1 MEVLS
6 MSTVVD
12 LRKTDDP
19 RDAIHRAV
27 HLLSE
32 GHMVAFPTET
42 VYAAC
47 VNSLATTAV
56 QKLAASRGETTPS
69 HPTLILKGFHEAID
83 YVPNMDRLSQRLA
96 RRCWPGPVTLAF
108 GVDSETGLFGAL
120 PSETRAA
127 LAPDNRLW
135 IRVPAHD
142 CIQEALRLMPAPLVA
157 GNDRSFDGLPLVTAD
172 CVLRALD
179 DDVELVIDDGECRY
193 AEPATVVEIKSGA
206 WSIIQPGV
214 VKETM
219 IGRLSCELFLF
230 VCTGNTCRSPLAEG
244 FFRKMLAERLRC
256 AEDELG
262 DHGYM
267 VLSAGISAE
276 PGLPASLESVEVARQ
291 SGVDL
296 RSHESQPITERLLEQ
311 SDRIFTMTQGHK
323 ETLLASYPRL
333 ASRVELL
340 ARDNSD
346 IADPIGAPR
355 EEYEVCRREIERN
368 LRAIL
373 EKLPL

>member
-1 MEVLS
+1 

-19 RDAIHRAV
+19 RDAVHRAV
-27 HLLSE
+27 HLLAE
-32 GHMVAFPTET
+32 GHIVAFPTET

-47 VNSLATTAV
+47 VHSLMTAAV
-56 QKLAASRGETTPS
+56 QKLSASRGERGAS
-69 HPTLILKGFHEAID
+69 HPALVLKGLQEAID
-83 YVPNMDRLSQRLA
+83 YVPGMDRLGQRLA

-108 GVDSETGLFGAL
+108 DIGSETGLFGAL
-120 PSETRAA
+120 PPETRTA
-127 LAPDNRLW
+127 LAPDEQLW
-135 IRVPAHD
+135 IRVPAHE
-142 CIQEALRLMPAPLVA
+142 CIQEAMRLMPAPLVA
-157 GNDRSFDGLPLVTAD
+157 GAERGHDGRPLSTAA
-172 CVLRALD
+172 CVLAALD

-193 AEPATVVEIKSGA
+193 AEPATVVEVKAGS

-214 VKETM
+214 VTETM

-244 FFRKMLAERLRC
+244 FFRKMLADRLHC
-256 AEDELG
+256 VEDELA

-267 VLSAGISAE
+267 VLSAGMSAE
-276 PGLPASLESVEVARQ
+276 AGLPASPESIEVARR

-296 RSHESQPITERLLEQ
+296 RAHESQPVTERLLEQ
-311 SDRIFTMTQGHK
+311 ADRIFGMTQSHK
-323 ETLLASYPRL
+323 EALLASHPRL
-333 ASRVELL
+333 APRVELL

-346 IADPIGAPR
+346 ILDPIGAGQA
-355 EEYEVCRREIERN
+355 EYEVCRIEIERN

-373 EKLPL
+373 DTLPL